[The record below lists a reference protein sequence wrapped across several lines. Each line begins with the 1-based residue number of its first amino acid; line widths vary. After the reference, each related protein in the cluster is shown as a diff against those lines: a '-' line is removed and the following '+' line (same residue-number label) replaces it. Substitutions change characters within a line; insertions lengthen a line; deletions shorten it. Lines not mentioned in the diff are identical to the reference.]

1 MVQSMTGFGKA
12 TCENGNKKIVVEI
25 KSLNSKQLD
34 LSTRISGL
42 YREKDIE
49 IRTELSQQLERG
61 KIDFALYID
70 NSGKESVSQ
79 INKSVL
85 MAYYE
90 QIKDI
95 SNSTGMEMPSN
106 WFEVLLRMPDALK
119 TEMVELDENEWVL
132 IKSTINQAVSQLI
145 EFRIQEGKSLEIVFL
160 TKINRIAELLD
171 QVAPFE
177 NERIEKIKLKLE
189 ENLQSISDKISYDKN
204 RLEQE
209 LIFYIEKLD
218 VNEEKVRLKTHLDYF
233 IETMKHE
240 KSPGKKLGFI
250 AQEIGREVNTLG
262 SKSNHSEMQK
272 IVVLMKDELEQIK
285 EQVLNVL

>member
-12 TCENGNKKIVVEI
+12 TCEFGNKKIVVEI

-79 INKSVL
+79 INQSVL

-90 QIKDI
+90 QIKQMADK
-95 SNSTGMEMPSN
+95 TGMELPTN
-106 WFEVLLRMPDALK
+106 WFEILLRLPDALK
-119 TEMVELDENEWVL
+119 TDVVEMDENEWVV
-132 IKSTINQAVSQLI
+132 IKTAVSEAIVQLK
-145 EFRIQEGKSLEIVFL
+145 EFRTQEGKSLENVFV
-160 TKINRIAELLD
+160 TKINSIASLLE
-171 QVAPFE
+171 QIAPYE

-189 ENLQSISDKISYDKN
+189 ENLQNLSDKITYDSN

-218 VNEEKVRLKTHLDYF
+218 VNEEKVRLKNHLDYF
-233 IETMKHE
+233 IETMNQE
-240 KSPGKKLGFI
+240 NSPGKKLGFI
-250 AQEIGREVNTLG
+250 AQEIGREINTLG

-272 IVVLMKDELEQIK
+272 IVVLMKDDLEQIK

>member
-12 TCENGNKKIVVEI
+12 TCEYGNKKIVVEI

-49 IRTELSQQLERG
+49 IRAELSQQLERG
-61 KIDFALYID
+61 KIDFALYVD

-79 INKSVL
+79 INQSVL

-90 QIKDI
+90 QIKQI
-95 SNSTGMEMPSN
+95 SEKTGMELPSN
-106 WFEVLLRMPDALK
+106 WFEVLLRLPDALK
-119 TEMVELDENEWVL
+119 TDIVEMDENEWVE
-132 IKSTINQAVSQLI
+132 IKSAINQAIEQLK
-145 EFRIQEGKSLEIVFL
+145 EFRIQEGKSLENVFT
-160 TKINRIAELLD
+160 TKINRIAELLE
-171 QVAPFE
+171 QIAPFE
-177 NERIEKIKLKLE
+177 SERIEKIKAKLE
-189 ENLQSISDKISYDKN
+189 ENLQSISDKISYDNN

-233 IETMKHE
+233 IETMDHE

-250 AQEIGREVNTLG
+250 AQEIGREINTLG

>member
-1 MVQSMTGFGKA
+1 MIQSLTGFGKA
-12 TCENGNKKIVVEI
+12 TCEYGNKKIVVEV

-34 LSTRISGL
+34 ISTRVSGL

-49 IRTELSQQLERG
+49 IRNELSQQLERG

-70 NSGKESVSQ
+70 NSGKESVTL
-79 INKSVL
+79 INQSVVVG
-85 MAYYE
+85 YYQ
-90 QIKDI
+90 QIKQLSENI
-95 SNSTGMEMPSN
+95 GIEVPSN
-106 WFEVLLRMPDALK
+106 WFDVLLRLPDALK
-119 TEMVELDENEWVL
+119 TETVDMDENEW
-132 IKSTINQAVSQLI
+132 IEIRKAMKIAIEQLQS
-145 EFRIQEGKSLEIVFL
+145 FRIQEGKSLENVFNA
-160 TKINRIAELLD
+160 KITRIGELLN
-171 QVAPFE
+171 QVATYE
-177 NERIEKIKLKLE
+177 AERVEKIKARLE
-189 ENLQSISDKISYDKN
+189 ENLQSLSDKIDYDKN

-218 VNEEKVRLKTHLDYF
+218 VNEEKVRLRTHLDYF
-233 IETMKHE
+233 VETMQHE

>member
-12 TCENGNKKIVVEI
+12 TCEFGNKKIVVEI

-79 INKSVL
+79 INQSVL

-90 QIKDI
+90 QIKQMADK
-95 SNSTGMEMPSN
+95 TGMELPTN
-106 WFEVLLRMPDALK
+106 WFEILLRLPDALK
-119 TEMVELDENEWVL
+119 TDVVEMDENEWVV
-132 IKSTINQAVSQLI
+132 IKTAVSEAIVQLK
-145 EFRIQEGKSLEIVFL
+145 EFRTQEGKSLENVFV
-160 TKINRIAELLD
+160 TKINSIANLLE
-171 QVAPFE
+171 QIAPYE

-189 ENLQSISDKISYDKN
+189 ENLQNLSEKITYDNN

-218 VNEEKVRLKTHLDYF
+218 VNEEKVRLKNHLDYF
-233 IETMKHE
+233 IETMNNE

-250 AQEIGREVNTLG
+250 AQEIGREINTLG

-272 IVVLMKDELEQIK
+272 IVVLMKDDLEQIK